1 MEPADGGGGKLDGAG
16 GRAVA
21 ADITYVFASCVYHS
35 TPAKKKNAET
45 NGGAKKKSF
54 TITAA

>member
-21 ADITYVFASCVYHS
+21 VDITYVFASCVLS
-35 TPAKKKNAET
+35 LDDTSEEEEC
-45 NGGAKKKSF
+45 
-54 TITAA
+54 